1 MVALNPLD
9 FAGSITATGRCVL
22 TQSLN
27 PSLPSAAKLRR
38 HHGWT
43 ALAILVAALVLM
55 PILVIVFSWSSDQTE
70 LWKHLIETQLGTL
83 LGNTLILLL
92 GVGCGVVI
100 LGVSLSW
107 LTAMCE
113 FPGRRWLDWALML
126 PLAMPAYVL
135 AFVAL
140 GLLEYAGPVQTALR
154 EMTGGA
160 IAIKDVRGHTLVIL
174 VLTSVLYPY
183 VYMLARSAF
192 LGQGSDVIEA
202 ARSLGV
208 GPKGAFFKIALPMAR
223 PAIVAGTSLALMET
237 LADFGAVAVF
247 NYDTFTTAIYKA
259 WFDFFNLQAAAQL
272 ASLLLLFVTL
282 ALFAERQARG
292 RGRLEQNTRR
302 RKQHRFQLKGWR
314 AWLCSV
320 FCCLVLSTTF
330 VIPLVQLISWLLA
343 TGFEDFDQGFIS
355 LFWHTIV
362 LASSAVLI
370 TVSLALLLSYAK
382 KQHDSPLLRGSLFI
396 SNLGYALPGSVLAV
410 GVVLP
415 LGYFEQWI
423 QPLLP
428 ALGLPPQQILL
439 GSVFALLIAYTVR
452 FLTVA
457 VGPLESSFSRI
468 KPSIPEAARSL
479 GASQWRIIYRVYI
492 PMIRPG
498 LLTAALLVF
507 VDVMKE
513 MPATLLMRPF
523 GWDTLAV
530 RIYEMT
536 SEGEWERAALP
547 ALTLILVGLVPV
559 VVLIRRSANQQ

>member
-1 MVALNPLD
+1 MVTLNPLD
-9 FAGSITATGRCVL
+9 FAGSISATGQCVL

-27 PSLPSAAKLRR
+27 PSLPSVAKLRR

-70 LWKHLIETQLGTL
+70 LWKHLIETQLSTL

-92 GVGCGVVI
+92 GVGCGVVL

-314 AWLCSV
+314 AWLCSA
-320 FCCLVLSTTF
+320 FCCLVLSITF
-330 VIPLVQLISWLLA
+330 VIPLIQLMSWLFA
-343 TGFEDFDQGFIS
+343 TGLEDFDQGFIS

-479 GASQWRIIYRVYI
+479 GANQWRIIYRVYI

-559 VVLIRRSANQQ
+559 VVMIRRSASQQ